1 MGPYHI
7 EPYHMGPYH
16 MEPYH
21 MGPYHMGPYHM
32 ESWICYISYGTI
44 SYGTILYGALYNGPF
59 VSYHMIHIIWFIL
72 YGPHWTIWYQP
83 FVMESVYHLHLWIQT
98 LNFSF

>member
-1 MGPYHI
+1 MI
-7 EPYHMGPYH
+7 PYHMGPFHMRPFHMGLFHMGPYHMGPCH

-21 MGPYHMGPYHM
+21 MGPYHMETFHMGPY
-32 ESWICYISYGTI
+32 GTDPLKR
-44 SYGTILYGALYNGPF
+44 S
-59 VSYHMIHIIWFIL
+59 IL

-83 FVMESVYHLHLWIQT
+83 FVTESVYHLYLWIQT